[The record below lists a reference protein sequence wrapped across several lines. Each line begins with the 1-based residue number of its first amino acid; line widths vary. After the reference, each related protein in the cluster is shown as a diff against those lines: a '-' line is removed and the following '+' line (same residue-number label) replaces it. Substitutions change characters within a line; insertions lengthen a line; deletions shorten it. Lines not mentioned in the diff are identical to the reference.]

1 MVSSL
6 NNNKDTPQ
14 HIKTKK
20 IKNVWLTLMLSLPA
34 TVALADPGTGL
45 CDGLD
50 GGPDNCPLDTW
61 VWALA
66 AIVAIFSVT
75 HLIKRKQKRITE

>member
-1 MVSSL
+1 M
-6 NNNKDTPQ
+6 PQ

-20 IKNVWLTLMLSLPA
+20 IKNVWLTLMLSLSA
-34 TVALADPGTGL
+34 TVASADPGTGL

-61 VWALA
+61 IWAFA
-66 AIVAIFSVT
+66 VIMSIVAVT
-75 HLIKRKQKRITE
+75 HLIKRKQRQVTGR